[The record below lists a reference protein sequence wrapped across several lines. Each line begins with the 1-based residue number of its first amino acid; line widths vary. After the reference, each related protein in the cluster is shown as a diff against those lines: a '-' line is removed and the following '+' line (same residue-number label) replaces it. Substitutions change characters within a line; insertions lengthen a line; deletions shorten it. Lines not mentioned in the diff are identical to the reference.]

1 MSVAVIVDAVHGG
14 TGSTTMADLLG
25 RAASLHG
32 ASTAAL
38 HKVGH
43 AWVETSYA
51 QLEQTVAEMALGL
64 VDLGVEPGDRV
75 AILSNTRLEWTQA
88 NCAIASAGATSV
100 AIYQTNSPEE
110 CRYVLEHSGTSVIF
124 VEDGAQLAKVRE
136 VEGELPELRHVVV
149 LAPDGALERAI
160 TLAELRE
167 RGHRRDRAELAE
179 RIAAIAPDDPF
190 VLVYTSGTTG
200 PPKGCLLTHANYRS
214 VVTQIEEH
222 GVIDQPETVFLFL
235 PLAHTFALTIQF
247 VALDMGGTIAYWGRD
262 QKTIVK
268 EVQEVRPTYF
278 PSVPRVFEKVYALA
292 TARAAD
298 QGGAKEKL
306 FWWAIGVG
314 RQVRRIERA
323 GREPGPL
330 LRRRHQLAD
339 RLVLSKVRALFGG
352 RLKQAITGAAPI
364 DVEILEFLDACG
376 IPIMEAYGLTETSAA
391 VSLNTL
397 AHNRFGSVGRVLPG
411 LEWRFA
417 DDGELFVRGPN
428 VFDGYL
434 RDPAATDDALDG
446 DWLRSGDLGH
456 VDSDGFLFITGR
468 KKDLIITAGG
478 KNVTPSNLEHLLKA
492 SRLVSQAVVV
502 GDRRPYLVALV
513 TLDPDEARG
522 FAAQHGLEEAA
533 VPESSALRAELEQAV
548 ARMNAGVGPVEQI
561 KAFKVLPH
569 DLSQET
575 GELTPTLKVKR
586 GAVAEKYSAEI
597 SALYQR

>member
-1 MSVAVIVDAVHGG
+1 MAVALTADAVHGG

-32 ASTAAL
+32 GSTAAL
-38 HKVGH
+38 QKVGH
-43 AWVETSYA
+43 AWVQTSYTE
-51 QLEQTVAEMALGL
+51 LERIVAETALGL
-64 VDLGVEPGDRV
+64 VDLGVEAGDRV

-88 NCAIASAGATSV
+88 NCAIAATGATSV

-110 CRYVLEHSGTSVIF
+110 CRYVLEHSGTSVVF
-124 VEDGAQLAKVRE
+124 VEDEAQLAKVRA
-136 VEGELPELRHVVV
+136 VEAGLPALRHVVV
-149 LAPDGALERAI
+149 LAPDGAPESAL
-160 TLAELRE
+160 TLSQLRE
-167 RGHRRDRAELAE
+167 RGRGRDRSELVE
-179 RIAAIAPDDPF
+179 RTAGIAPDDPF

-200 PPKGCLLTHANYRS
+200 PPKGCVLTHANYRS

-268 EVQEVRPTYF
+268 EVQEVCPTYF

-292 TARAAD
+292 TARVAE

-314 RQVRRIERA
+314 RQVRRVERA
-323 GREPGPL
+323 GGQPGPL

-364 DVEILEFLDACG
+364 DVKILEFLDACG
-376 IPIMEAYGLTETSAA
+376 IRVMEAYGLTETSAA

-397 AHNRFGSVGRVLPG
+397 ARNRFGSVGRILPD
-411 LEWRFA
+411 LEWRFS

-434 RDPAATDDALDG
+434 HDPEGTDEALDDG
-446 DWLRSGDLGH
+446 WLRSGDLGH

-492 SRLVSQAVVV
+492 CRLVSQAVVV

-513 TLDPDEARG
+513 TLDPDEARS
-522 FAAQHGLEEAA
+522 FAAQHGLEEDA
-533 VPESSALRAELEQAV
+533 VPDSTQLKAELEQAV
-548 ARMNAGVGPVEQI
+548 ARVNAGVGPVEQV

-586 GAVAEKYSAEI
+586 AAVAEKYSAEI
-597 SALYQR
+597 AGLYES